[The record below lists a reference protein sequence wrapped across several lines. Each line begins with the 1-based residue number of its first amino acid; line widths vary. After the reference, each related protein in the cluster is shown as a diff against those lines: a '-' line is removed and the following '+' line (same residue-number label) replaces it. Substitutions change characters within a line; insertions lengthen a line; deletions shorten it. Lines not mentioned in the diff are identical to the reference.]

1 MRIALAA
8 LIAACLAFILT
19 VASAELIALAGYRNS
34 MVNTAMACV
43 WLIVVFRAL
52 QRQSRQEN

>member
-1 MRIALAA
+1 MRSAIAA

-19 VASAELIALAGYRNS
+19 VASAELIALSGYRNAH
-34 MVNTAMACV
+34 VNTAICCV

>member
-1 MRIALAA
+1 MRSFLAM

-34 MVNTAMACV
+34 MVNTAMACL
-43 WLIVVFRAL
+43 WLLIIFGVMR
-52 QRQSRQEN
+52 RQARREF